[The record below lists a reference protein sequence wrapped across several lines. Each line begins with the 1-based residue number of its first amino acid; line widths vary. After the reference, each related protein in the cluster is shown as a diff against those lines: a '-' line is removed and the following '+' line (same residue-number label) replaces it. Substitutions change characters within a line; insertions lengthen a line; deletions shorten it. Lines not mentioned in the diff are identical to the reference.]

1 MGFFSN
7 LFKKTP
13 AEPKQ
18 PKTPAEPEPPKTR
31 KDLENT
37 LSVNDIS
44 YLQINTGNGTLQ
56 QAFQKKRQ
64 PLEEEKK
71 LLSDVFDLISSVPE
85 GKKLVDDVSAMGFT
99 IHFDAFRG
107 NMDGCMYG
115 KQKHIMLCPCSHSSV
130 AALAA
135 TAFHE
140 MTHAVQNEKSG
151 QLLADGTSLNIAD
164 QFKFQRAAEAAAWTE
179 EAKFAYQIKDK
190 YPEVLRHVKNFPM
203 YQAFADEMEK
213 SGDMTKAG
221 EAAFKTWY
229 GFKHYQNFYENQ
241 HVSNISSSLVTHR
254 MLGDKKA
261 MQGTISSEDVLNYVF
276 ISEDVKKKIAP
287 EFLTSPEA
295 FSISQ
300 SAVQKLDREVD
311 NYLSF
316 VWKAQEDKSHH
327 NMYSYES
334 GQTYTA
340 MEQKESAAASLSAS
354 HAHPSLM
361 STLQNQQKRQAAVIN
376 TARQSSSAGR

>member
-7 LFKKTP
+7 LFKKAP
-13 AEPKQ
+13 EEPVQ
-18 PKTPAEPEPPKTR
+18 PEPPKTR

-37 LSVNDIS
+37 LSINELNYVQVNI
-44 YLQINTGNGTLQ
+44 GNGTLQ
-56 QAFQKKRQ
+56 QAFQQKRSRQ
-64 PLEEEKK
+64 EEENK

-99 IHFDAFRG
+99 VHFDAFRG

-151 QLLADGTSLNIAD
+151 QLLADGASLNIAD

-190 YPEVLRHVKNFPM
+190 YPEVLKHVEQFPM
-203 YQAFADEMEK
+203 YQAFAGEMEK

-221 EAAFKTWY
+221 ATAFKTWY
-229 GFKHYQNFYENQ
+229 GYKHYQNFYENQ
-241 HVSNISSSLVTHR
+241 HVSNISNSLITHR
-254 MLGDKKA
+254 FKEDKKA
-261 MQGTISSEDVLNYVF
+261 MQGTISSEDVLDYVF
-276 ISEDVKKKIAP
+276 ISEDVKKKIDP
-287 EFLTSPEA
+287 EFLTSKEA

-300 SAVQKLDREVD
+300 SAVQNLDKEVK
-311 NYLSF
+311 NYTSY
-316 VWKAQEDKSHH
+316 VWRAQEDKSHH

-340 MEQKESAAASLSAS
+340 MEQNESATASLSAA

-361 STLQNQQKRQAAVIN
+361 SALQNQQKRQAAVVN
-376 TARQSSSAGR
+376 AARQSSAAGR

>member
-7 LFKKTP
+7 LFKKT
-13 AEPKQ
+13 

-31 KDLENT
+31 KDLEDS
-37 LSVNDIS
+37 LSVR
-44 YLQINTGNGTLQ
+44 YLNYIQVNTGQGVLQ
-56 QAFQKKRQ
+56 QTFQQKRSPQ
-64 PLEEEKK
+64 EEEKK

-99 IHFDAFRG
+99 VHFDAFRG

-140 MTHAVQNEKSG
+140 MTHAVQNERSG
-151 QLLADGTSLNIAD
+151 QLLADSSRLVIAD

-190 YPEVLRHVKNFPM
+190 YPEVLKHVEQFPM
-203 YQAFADEMEK
+203 YQAFAGEMEK
-213 SGDMTKAG
+213 SGDMAKAG

-229 GFKHYQNFYENQ
+229 GFKHYQNAYEKD
-241 HVSNISSSLVTHR
+241 HVSNICYNLLHHR
-254 MLGDKKA
+254 LAQDKNA
-261 MQGTISSEDVLNYVF
+261 MRETISSQETLDLVF
-276 ISEDVKKKIAP
+276 ISEDVKKSINP
-287 EFLTSPEA
+287 EFLTSKEA
-295 FSISQ
+295 FSLSK
-300 SAVQKLDREVD
+300 SAVEKMDKEV
-311 NYLSF
+311 YEYTSY
-316 VWKAQEDKSHH
+316 VWRRKEDKSHY

-334 GQTYTA
+334 GQTYAA

-354 HAHPSLM
+354 HARPSLM

-376 TARQSSSAGR
+376 TARQSSAAGR

>member
-7 LFKKTP
+7 LFKKAP
-13 AEPKQ
+13 EESAQ
-18 PKTPAEPEPPKTR
+18 PEPPKTR

-37 LSVNDIS
+37 LSINELNYVQVNI
-44 YLQINTGNGTLQ
+44 GNGTLQ
-56 QAFQKKRQ
+56 QAFQQKRSPQ
-64 PLEEEKK
+64 EEEKK

-99 IHFDAFRG
+99 VHFDAFRG

-151 QLLADGTSLNIAD
+151 QLLADGASLNIAD

-190 YPEVLRHVKNFPM
+190 YPEVLKHVEQFPM
-203 YQAFADEMEK
+203 YQAFAGEMEK
-213 SGDMTKAG
+213 SGDMAKAG

-229 GFKHYQNFYENQ
+229 GYKHYQNFYENQ
-241 HVSNISSSLVTHR
+241 HVSNISYNLNIHR
-254 MLGDKKA
+254 VREDKKA
-261 MQGTISSEDVLNYVF
+261 MQGAISSEDVLKHAFV
-276 ISEDVKKKIAP
+276 SEDVQKNIAP
-287 EFLTSPEA
+287 EFLTSREA
-295 FSISQ
+295 FSISKE
-300 SAVQKLDREVD
+300 AIEKLDKQVH
-311 NYLSF
+311 NYTSY

-340 MEQKESAAASLSAS
+340 MEQNESATASLSAA

-361 STLQNQQKRQAAVIN
+361 SALQNQQKRQAAVVN
-376 TARQSSSAGR
+376 AARQSSAAGR

>member
-7 LFKKTP
+7 LFKKAP
-13 AEPKQ
+13 EEPVQ
-18 PKTPAEPEPPKTR
+18 PEPPKTR

-37 LSVNDIS
+37 LSINELNYVQVNI
-44 YLQINTGNGTLQ
+44 GNGTLQ
-56 QAFQKKRQ
+56 QAFQQKRSPQ
-64 PLEEEKK
+64 EEEKK

-99 IHFDAFRG
+99 VHFDAFRG

-140 MTHAVQNEKSG
+140 MTHAVQNERSG
-151 QLLADGTSLNIAD
+151 QLLADSSRLVIAD

-190 YPEVLRHVKNFPM
+190 YPEVLKHVEQFPM
-203 YQAFADEMEK
+203 YQAFAGEMEK
-213 SGDMTKAG
+213 SGDMAKAG
-221 EAAFKTWY
+221 ETAFKTWY
-229 GFKHYQNFYENQ
+229 GYKHYQNFYENQ
-241 HVSNISSSLVTHR
+241 HVSNISHNLLTHR
-254 MLGDKKA
+254 LKEDKKA
-261 MQGTISSEDVLNYVF
+261 MQGTISSEDVLDYVF
-276 ISEDVKKKIAP
+276 ISEDVKKKIDP
-287 EFLTSPEA
+287 EFLTSKEA

-300 SAVQKLDREVD
+300 SAVQNLDKEVK
-311 NYLSF
+311 NYTSY
-316 VWKAQEDKSHH
+316 VWRAQEDKSHH

-340 MEQKESAAASLSAS
+340 MEQNESATASLSAA

-361 STLQNQQKRQAAVIN
+361 SALQNQQKRQAAVVN
-376 TARQSSSAGR
+376 AARQSSAAGR

>member
-13 AEPKQ
+13 E
-18 PKTPAEPEPPKTR
+18 EPEPPKTR

-37 LSVNDIS
+37 LSINELNYV
-44 YLQINTGNGTLQ
+44 QINTSNGVLQ
-56 QAFQKKRQ
+56 RAFQQKRMPQ
-64 PLEEEKK
+64 EEEKK

-99 IHFDAFRG
+99 MHFDAFRG
-107 NMDGCMYG
+107 NLDGAMYG
-115 KQKHIMLCPCSHSSV
+115 QQKHIMLCPCQHSSV

-140 MTHAVQNEKSG
+140 MTHAVQNERSG
-151 QLLADGTSLNIAD
+151 NLLGDSSRLIIAD

-190 YPEVLRHVKNFPM
+190 YPEVLKYVEQFPM
-203 YQAFADEMEK
+203 YQTFAAEMEK

-221 EAAFKTWY
+221 EAAFKNWY
-229 GFKHYQNFYENQ
+229 GYKHYQNSYENQ
-241 HVSNISSSLVTHR
+241 HVSNISYNLTTHR
-254 MLGDKKA
+254 IKEDKKA
-261 MQGTISSEDVLNYVF
+261 MRETISSQETLDLVF
-276 ISEDVKKKIAP
+276 LSEDVKKNISP
-287 EFLTSPEA
+287 EFLTSKEA
-295 FSISQ
+295 FSLSKN
-300 SAVQKLDREVD
+300 AVEKMDKEVK
-311 NYLSF
+311 NYTSY

-340 MEQKESAAASLSAS
+340 MEQKEPAAASLTAS
-354 HAHPSLM
+354 RAHPSMM
-361 STLQNQQKRQAAVIN
+361 SVLQK
-376 TARQSSSAGR
+376 TARDKQPQKTACMVHSKEKTR

>member
-7 LFKKTP
+7 LFKKAPEEP
-13 AEPKQ
+13 AQ
-18 PKTPAEPEPPKTR
+18 PEPPKTR

-37 LSVNDIS
+37 LSINELNYVQVNI
-44 YLQINTGNGTLQ
+44 GNGTLQ
-56 QAFQKKRQ
+56 QAFQQKRSPQ
-64 PLEEEKK
+64 EEEKK

-99 IHFDAFRG
+99 VHFDAFRG

-151 QLLADGTSLNIAD
+151 QLLADGANLNIAD

-190 YPEVLRHVKNFPM
+190 YPEVLKHVEQFPM
-203 YQAFADEMEK
+203 YQAFAGEMEK

-221 EAAFKTWY
+221 ETAFKTWY
-229 GFKHYQNFYENQ
+229 GYKHYQNFYENQ
-241 HVSNISSSLVTHR
+241 HVSNISNSLTTHR
-254 MLGDKKA
+254 LKEDKKA
-261 MQGTISSEDVLNYVF
+261 MQGTISSEDVLDYVF
-276 ISEDVKKKIAP
+276 ISEDVKKKIDP
-287 EFLTSPEA
+287 EFLTSKEA

-300 SAVQKLDREVD
+300 SAVQKLDKEVK
-311 NYLSF
+311 NYTSY

-340 MEQKESAAASLSAS
+340 MEQNESATASLSAA

-361 STLQNQQKRQAAVIN
+361 SALQNQQKRQAAVVN
-376 TARQSSSAGR
+376 VARQSSAAGR

>member
-7 LFKKTP
+7 LFKKAP
-13 AEPKQ
+13 EESAQ
-18 PKTPAEPEPPKTR
+18 PEPPKTR

-37 LSVNDIS
+37 LSINELNYVQVNI
-44 YLQINTGNGTLQ
+44 GNGTLQ
-56 QAFQKKRQ
+56 QAFQQKRSPQ
-64 PLEEEKK
+64 EEEKK

-99 IHFDAFRG
+99 VHFDAFRG

-151 QLLADGTSLNIAD
+151 QLLADGASLNIAD

-190 YPEVLRHVKNFPM
+190 YPEVLKHVEQFPM
-203 YQAFADEMEK
+203 YQAFAGEMEK

-221 EAAFKTWY
+221 ATAFKTWY
-229 GFKHYQNFYENQ
+229 GYKHYQNFYENQ
-241 HVSNISSSLVTHR
+241 HVSNISNSLITHR
-254 MLGDKKA
+254 FKEDKKA
-261 MQGTISSEDVLNYVF
+261 MQGTISSEDVLDYVF
-276 ISEDVKKKIAP
+276 ISEDVKKKIDP
-287 EFLTSPEA
+287 EFLTSKEA

-300 SAVQKLDREVD
+300 SAVQNLDKEVK
-311 NYLSF
+311 NYTSY
-316 VWKAQEDKSHH
+316 VWRAQEDKSHH

-340 MEQKESAAASLSAS
+340 MEQNESATASLSAA

-361 STLQNQQKRQAAVIN
+361 SALQNQQKRQAAVVN
-376 TARQSSSAGR
+376 AARQSSAAGR

>member
-7 LFKKTP
+7 LFKKAP
-13 AEPKQ
+13 EESAQ
-18 PKTPAEPEPPKTR
+18 PEPPKTR

-37 LSVNDIS
+37 LSINELNYVQVNI
-44 YLQINTGNGTLQ
+44 GNGTLQ
-56 QAFQKKRQ
+56 QAFQQKRSPQ
-64 PLEEEKK
+64 EEEKK

-99 IHFDAFRG
+99 VHFDAFRG

-140 MTHAVQNEKSG
+140 MTHAVQNERSG
-151 QLLADGTSLNIAD
+151 QLLADSSRLVIAD

-190 YPEVLRHVKNFPM
+190 YPEVLKHVEQFPM
-203 YQAFADEMEK
+203 YQAFAGEMEK
-213 SGDMTKAG
+213 SGDMAKAG
-221 EAAFKTWY
+221 ETAFKTWY
-229 GFKHYQNFYENQ
+229 GYKHYQNFYENQ
-241 HVSNISSSLVTHR
+241 HVSNISHNLLTHR
-254 MLGDKKA
+254 LKEDKKA
-261 MQGTISSEDVLNYVF
+261 MQGTISSEDVLDYVF
-276 ISEDVKKKIAP
+276 ISEDVKKNIP
-287 EFLTSPEA
+287 PDFLTSKEA
-295 FSISQ
+295 FSLSK
-300 SAVQKLDREVD
+300 SAVEKMDKEVK
-311 NYLSF
+311 NYTSY
-316 VWKAQEDKSHH
+316 VWRAQEDKSHH

-340 MEQKESAAASLSAS
+340 MEQNESATASLSAA

-361 STLQNQQKRQAAVIN
+361 SALQNQQKRQAAVVN
-376 TARQSSSAGR
+376 AARQSSAAGR